1 MQSVKYDNYSES
13 SDDEVVKE
21 LNLQL
26 TKEKKKN
33 LSLTNKINELYD
45 EMEKMMIEQ
54 DKDYEEVK

>member
-1 MQSVKYDNYSES
+1 MQSVKYENYSES

-33 LSLTNKINELYD
+33 ISLTNKINELYD

>member
-33 LSLTNKINELYD
+33 ISLTNKINELYD